1 MCVQCSRSAEKCR
14 GLEYRVGECQRELE
28 AAREECRRELE
39 AAREECRREL
49 EAARETALSKEE
61 SITLL
66 KYAHLHYVVYIHAQS
81 TCSMSGPV
89 ITIQVV

>member
-1 MCVQCSRSAEKCR
+1 M
-14 GLEYRVGECQRELE
+14 GECQRELE

-39 AAREECRREL
+39 AARE
-49 EAARETALSKEE
+49 TTLSKEE

-66 KYAHLHYVVYIHAQS
+66 KYAHLHYVVCIHVQC
-81 TCSMSGPV
+81 TCSMSGRV